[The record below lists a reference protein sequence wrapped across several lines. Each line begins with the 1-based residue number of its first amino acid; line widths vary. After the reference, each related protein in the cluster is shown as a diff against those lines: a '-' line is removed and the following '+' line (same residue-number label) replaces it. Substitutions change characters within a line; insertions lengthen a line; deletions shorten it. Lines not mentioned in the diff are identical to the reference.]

1 MAEKSQKSFYKPIL
15 RILKDMGG
23 VARKK
28 EVVRRIAEERK
39 FTEKDLAERTS
50 GNNQKMLEHRM
61 AWARQWLVTAGYL
74 SRTSPRGM
82 WQLTQKGQDVD
93 LEIFDPDEF
102 VREVNEIFRARRQQQ
117 AKIKPETG
125 NAEFL
130 EDDSE
135 LPEEHY
141 RGRLLTIFQELS
153 PAQFEKICGR
163 LLRTIGF
170 EGVKITGRSGDGGI
184 DGIGLVK
191 LNSLVKIPVLFQ
203 FKRYAAGTTVGAPVV
218 RDLRGAMQGRAEKGA
233 IITTGTFTLA
243 AEKEATREGVSTV
256 DLVDGDA
263 LVDLFVEHNLG
274 ITPVETYEV
283 DEAFFDRFRD

>member
-1 MAEKSQKSFYKPIL
+1 MNEKGAKSFYEPIL
-15 RILKDMGG
+15 RILREMGG
-23 VARKK
+23 AARRK
-28 EVVRRIAEERK
+28 EVIRRIVEERK
-39 FTEKDLAERTS
+39 FTDADMAEVTS
-50 GNNQKMLEHRM
+50 SGDPLIKHRID
-61 AWARQWLVTAGYL
+61 WAKQSLVTTGYL
-74 SRTSPRGM
+74 SGTSPRGM
-82 WQLTQKGQDVD
+82 WQLTQKGQ
-93 LEIFDPDEF
+93 
-102 VREVNEIFRARRQQQ
+102 EVNLATFDAGQFARETRKIFRVHRQQR
-117 AKIKPETG
+117 AEIEPET
-125 NAEFL
+125 ESDEL
-130 EDDSE
+130 SQDESE
-135 LPEEHY
+135 LPEEQY
-141 RGRLLTIFQELS
+141 RSQLLTILRELN

-243 AEKEATREGVSTV
+243 AEKEATREGVSTI

>member
-15 RILKDMGG
+15 IILREMGG
-23 VARKK
+23 AAHRK
-28 EVVRRIAEERK
+28 EVIRHIVEERG
-39 FTEKDLAERTS
+39 FTDEEMNDGTS
-50 GNNQKMLEHRM
+50 SRKSKIKHLID
-61 AWARQWLVTAGYL
+61 WAKRRLVTAGYL
-74 SRTSPRGM
+74 SGTSPWGM
-82 WQLTQKGQDVD
+82 WQLTQKGQEVN
-93 LEIFDPDEF
+93 LATFDADEF
-102 VREVNEIFRARRQQQ
+102 DRKTREIFRVHRQQR
-117 AKIKPETG
+117 AEIEPET
-125 NAEFL
+125 EPDEL
-130 EDDSE
+130 SQDESE
-135 LPEEHY
+135 LPEEQY
-141 RGRLLTIFQELS
+141 RSQLLTILRELN

-170 EGVKITGRSGDGGI
+170 EGVEITERSGDGGI

-191 LNSLVKIPVLFQ
+191 LNPLVKIPVLFQ

-243 AEKEATREGVSTV
+243 AEKEATREGVSTI